1 MTMKPSKYI
10 VSFELYWDDL
20 SENAKNY
27 LREVLKLDKD
37 DNNNWDTFPLATID
51 IATSVFGEMPNDK

>member
-1 MTMKPSKYI
+1 MTMKQSKYI

-27 LREVLKLDKD
+27 LREALKLDKD

-51 IATSVFGEMPNDK
+51 IATSAFEEEKNG